1 MNNLQ
6 GYNSFKYNYLQELP
20 EDINILIYKHL
31 YKNNYSIVL
40 KELRSKFENMTHY
53 NNLKY
58 FIAFQEEPTLNLN
71 NYLSQNININHKD
84 KIKNSKYII
93 YYYYKNHLTSN
104 NISKKNIKKLK
115 FASNVFLY
123 LNKRIAQ
130 TFINFVKKSKNTT
143 HFSYNI
149 YIDEKGEYF
158 VLEYDRFFC
167 CFAELYLILLT
178 FWQFIRYKLY
188 DFLEV
193 HKDAYNIYINDLLN
207 DDYDSGLLSWYIGN
221 MTDDILVKN
230 IIKNNK
236 ENAKIYQKIIKH
248 RNYLYKT
255 ESFYMKFLIS
265 NNIDKYLIVNDT
277 MIIQLKES

>member
-1 MNNLQ
+1 MSNLQ
-6 GYNSFKYNYLQELP
+6 EYNSFKYNYLQELP
-20 EDINILIYKHL
+20 EDINILIYKHV

-40 KELRSKFENMTHY
+40 KELQSKFNNMSHY

-104 NISKKNIKKLK
+104 NISKINIKKLK

-207 DDYDSGLLSWYIGN
+207 DDYNSGLLSWYIGN
-221 MTDDILVKN
+221 MTDDILAKN

-248 RNYLYKT
+248 RNYLHKT
-255 ESFYMKFLIS
+255 ESFYMKFLIR

>member
-40 KELRSKFENMTHY
+40 KELQSKFVNMTHY

-104 NISKKNIKKLK
+104 NISKINIKKLK

-221 MTDDILVKN
+221 MTDDILAKN

-248 RNYLYKT
+248 RNYLHKT

>member
-53 NNLKY
+53 NNLKH

-104 NISKKNIKKLK
+104 NISKINIKKLK

-158 VLEYDRFFC
+158 VLKYDRFFC

-221 MTDDILVKN
+221 MTDDILAKN

-248 RNYLYKT
+248 RNYLHKT

>member
-20 EDINILIYKHL
+20 EDINILIYKHV

-40 KELRSKFENMTHY
+40 KELQSKFENMTHY
-53 NNLKY
+53 SNLKY

-93 YYYYKNHLTSN
+93 YYYKNHLTSN
-104 NISKKNIKKLK
+104 NISKINIKKLK

-167 CFAELYLILLT
+167 CFAELYLIFLT

-207 DDYDSGLLSWYIGN
+207 DDYDSGVLSWYIGN
-221 MTDDILVKN
+221 MTDDILAKN

-236 ENAKIYQKIIKH
+236 ENANIYQKIIKH
-248 RNYLYKT
+248 RNYLHKT